1 MEEQVEQELNKAKGD
16 LREAIREERKRSA
29 STSQLSKESQ
39 DLALSMGDLQRE
51 STAARNRIWW
61 KASKWMLLAGILIF
75 IIVGGF
81 IIALISQLRKAKDA
95 VKGAVGS

>member
-16 LREAIREERKRSA
+16 LRGAIREERKRSA

-61 KASKWMLLAGILIF
+61 KTTKWLLLAGILVF

-81 IIALISQLRKAKDA
+81 LIALMAQIRKAKDA
-95 VKGAVGS
+95 VKGATGS